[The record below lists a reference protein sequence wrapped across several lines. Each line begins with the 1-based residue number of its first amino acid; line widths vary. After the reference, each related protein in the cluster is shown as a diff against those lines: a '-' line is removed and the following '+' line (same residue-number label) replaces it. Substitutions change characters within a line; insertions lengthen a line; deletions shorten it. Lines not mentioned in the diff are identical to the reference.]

1 MTNTHRAEK
10 GVVAAQTSLIA
21 AANALE
27 SGDAEKGAELAKR
40 AMDQAEGHPRLVADA
55 AFLAGQALVSA
66 YKHAEA
72 AAHFEVAIPLLER
85 EGSSDEAGVVREWL
99 SAAKMV
105 MALPPDGDAQ
115 DAQDAGDGDGGDD
128 VGVDADA
135 LLAQAAEALQEGD
148 GEKALINARLGGA
161 MLANNPPGLAA
172 ARALEAQALVLTN
185 EPQEAF
191 EVLDRATEEANEA
204 GLMPEVEA
212 LDKLRM
218 QLQLHLSMMR
228 ASGLSVE
235 EIERMESPMER
246 VVLLLQ
252 KAMVC
257 ANQDEND
264 AALALVDVALG
275 HAEASEQPRLRIE
288 ALLNA
293 AQIHKALGKAAEA
306 KVEIDQAL
314 SLAEA
319 HVPEAVPMITTLS
332 EQA

>member
-40 AMDQAEGHPRLVADA
+40 AMIQAEGHPRLVADA

-66 YKHAEA
+66 YEHAEA

-85 EGSSDEAGVVREWL
+85 DGASEEAGVVREWL

-105 MALPPDGDAQ
+105 MALPPDGDE
-115 DAQDAGDGDGGDD
+115 QDAGEGGDD
-128 VGVDADA
+128 GGVNADA

-191 EVLDRATEEANEA
+191 ELLARATEEANEA

-228 ASGLSVE
+228 ASGLAVE

-264 AALALVDVALG
+264 AALALVDMALG

-293 AQIHKALGKAAEA
+293 AQIHKALGKASEA

-319 HVPEAVPMITTLS
+319 HVPEAVPMITSLS

>member
-40 AMDQAEGHPRLVADA
+40 AMIQAEGHPRLVADA

-72 AAHFEVAIPLLER
+72 AAHFEAAIPLLER
-85 EGSSDEAGVVREWL
+85 EGSNDEAGVVREWL

-105 MALPPDGDAQ
+105 MALPPDGDDQ
-115 DAQDAGDGDGGDD
+115 GAQDAGEGGDD
-128 VGVDADA
+128 GDVNADA

-293 AQIHKALGKAAEA
+293 AQIHKALGKPSEA

-332 EQA
+332 QQA